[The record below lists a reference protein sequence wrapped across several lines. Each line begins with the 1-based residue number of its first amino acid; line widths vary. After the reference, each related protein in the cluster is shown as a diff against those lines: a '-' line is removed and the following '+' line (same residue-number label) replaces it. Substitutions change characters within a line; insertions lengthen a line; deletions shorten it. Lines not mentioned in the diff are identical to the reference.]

1 MPNIRVRF
9 APSPTGYLHIGNART
24 ALFNY
29 LFAAKNNGE
38 FILRIEDTD
47 KARSKEEYVERICE
61 DLKWL
66 GIEWEEGPD
75 CGGENGPYRQSER
88 THLYQEYIEKL
99 LENGSAY
106 YCFCSEIELETR
118 RKEQLA
124 NGESAVYNG
133 CCRRLTKTEA
143 ENRIARGE
151 NPSIRF
157 RMPPKKIVVQ
167 DIIRGDVEFDGNV
180 IGDFVIVRPDGSPT
194 FHLAVCIDDGLMQI
208 THVIR
213 GEDHFSNTPKHIAL
227 FEACDF
233 TVPQFAHMP
242 LTMGPGG
249 EPLSKRLGAMSLGE
263 YKKSGY
269 LPYALAN
276 YMALLGWSPGDD
288 QELFSF
294 NELKKKFSLERVSRS
309 SAVFD
314 IVKLNWVNGEHIR
327 MMDDSDYVKACVQY
341 ILQEKIVE
349 KDVHRKRPE
358 WYEKVFLALKD
369 NIQTFQ
375 DLKDRLRLFSD
386 DFAYENIEALKTES
400 ARLVLTELSRI
411 IKELDAIDT
420 DVYDKILKE
429 LKKKTK
435 VKGKDLFLPL
445 RVAFTG
451 REHGPEL
458 KRFVVLLG
466 KNGCMKRIDRALLAV
481 TST

>member
-1 MPNIRVRF
+1 MVRVRF

-29 LFAAKNNGE
+29 LFAAKNGGE
-38 FILRIEDTD
+38 LILRIEDTD
-47 KARSKEEYVERICE
+47 KERSKEEYVARICE
-61 DLKWL
+61 DLQWL
-66 GIEWEEGPD
+66 GITWSEGPD
-75 CGGENGPYRQSER
+75 CGGEYGPYRQSER
-88 THLYQEYIEKL
+88 THLYHDYITKL
-99 LENGSAY
+99 VDRGEAY
-106 YCFCSEIELETR
+106 YCFCSEKELEDR
-118 RKEQLA
+118 RKAQLDK
-124 NGESAVYNG
+124 GDSAIYDG
-133 CCRRLTKTEA
+133 RCRRLTKEEA
-143 ENRIARGE
+143 EKKIATGE

-157 RMPPKKIVVQ
+157 RMPAKKIIVK
-167 DIIRGDVEFDGNV
+167 DIIRGDVEFDGAV

-194 FHLAVCIDDGLMQI
+194 FHLAVCIDDGLMKI

-227 FEACDF
+227 FEACGF
-233 TVPQFAHMP
+233 SVPAFAHMP

-269 LPYALAN
+269 LPHALAN

-294 NELKKKFSLERVSRS
+294 DELQKKFTLERVSRS

-314 IVKLNWVNGEHIR
+314 IVKLNWVNAEHIR
-327 MMDDSDYVKACVQY
+327 RMDDDAYVKGCVHY

-369 NIQTFQ
+369 NIQSFQ
-375 DLKDRLRLFSD
+375 DLESRLKLFSD
-386 DFAYENIEALKTES
+386 EFPYENEELLKTET
-400 ARLVLTELSRI
+400 ARSVLSQLLKLLR
-411 IKELDAIDT
+411 DAENID
-420 DVYDKILKE
+420 DDWYDKMLKE

-435 VKGKDLFLPL
+435 AKGKELFLPL
-445 RVAFTG
+445 RVAITG
-451 REHGPEL
+451 CEHGPEL

-466 KNGCMKRIDRALLAV
+466 KSACMKRIEKALSLSAEG
-481 TST
+481 